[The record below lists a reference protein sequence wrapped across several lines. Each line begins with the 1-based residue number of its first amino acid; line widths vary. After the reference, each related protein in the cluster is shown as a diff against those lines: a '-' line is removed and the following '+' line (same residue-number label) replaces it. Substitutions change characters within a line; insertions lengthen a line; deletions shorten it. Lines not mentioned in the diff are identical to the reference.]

1 MAGGERGAD
10 PDPGERVREV
20 TTAVASRRVIDL
32 HCHPNTEQWFAA
44 IAPYAEALRTY
55 WKRPWEPLS
64 EDRVIEELHAAEVE
78 VLMVAFDTETVTGCP
93 PCSNDYVAGLRDRH
107 PEVVLNA
114 WASVD
119 PWKGE
124 AAIHEA
130 EHAVRDLGLIGFHFH
145 PICGGFSVGDPEHRP
160 LFEKIA
166 ELGVPVLVDA
176 GTTGMGA
183 GVRGG
188 LGRHL
193 KMARPFP
200 ALDDLAADLPELTII
215 AAHPGW
221 PWTEE
226 VSMICLHKAN
236 VYWETSG
243 WGPEYFPEALK
254 REIPRRL
261 KDKVMFGSDYP
272 SLTHDRLFAGWAK
285 LGFEDSVLDRV
296 FHANAERI
304 LGLPARVKE
313 QLR

>member
-1 MAGGERGAD
+1 
-10 PDPGERVREV
+10 V
-20 TTAVASRRVIDL
+20 TAATASRRVVDL
-32 HCHPNTEQWFAA
+32 HCHPGTAEWFGA
-44 IAPYAEALRTY
+44 IGPYAEALRTY
-55 WKRPWEPLS
+55 WKRPWKPLP
-64 EDRVIEELHAAEVE
+64 EDQVIEELRSAGVE

-93 PCSNDYVAGLRDRH
+93 PCSNEYVAGLRDRH
-107 PEVVLNA
+107 PDVVLNA

-119 PWKGE
+119 PWKGPK
-124 AAIHEA
+124 AIDEA
-130 EHAVRDLGLIGFHFH
+130 EHAINDLGLIGFHFH

-166 ELGVPVLVDA
+166 ELGVPVLVDV

-183 GVRGG
+183 GPRGG
-188 LGRHL
+188 MGRHL

-226 VSMICLHKAN
+226 VLMICLHKGN
-236 VYWETSG
+236 VFWETSG

-272 SLTHDRLFAGWAK
+272 SLSHQRLFEGWSK
-285 LGFEDSVLDRV
+285 LGYTDEVLEGV
-296 FHANAERI
+296 FHRNAERI
-304 LGLPARVKE
+304 LGLAPVKGGAR
-313 QLR
+313 

>member
-1 MAGGERGAD
+1 MDATG
-10 PDPGERVREV
+10 VL
-20 TTAVASRRVIDL
+20 SRRIDL
-32 HCHPNTEQWFAA
+32 HCHPNTIEWFDA
-44 IAPYAEALRTY
+44 IRPYVGPLRTY
-55 WKRPWEPLS
+55 WNRPWEPLS
-64 EDRVIEELHAAEVE
+64 EDQVIEELRGARVQ

-93 PCSNDYVAGLRDRH
+93 PCSNDYVAGVRDRH
-107 PEVVLNA
+107 PDVVLNA

-119 PWKGE
+119 PWKG
-124 AAIHEA
+124 ADALREA
-130 EHAVRDLGLIGFHFH
+130 EHAVKDLGLIGFHFH
-145 PICGGFSVGDPEHRP
+145 PICGGFTVDDPRHRP

-166 ELGVPVLVDA
+166 ELGVPALIDV

-183 GVRGG
+183 GVAGG

-226 VSMICLHKAN
+226 VLMVCLHKAN

-243 WGPEYFPEALK
+243 WGPEYFPEPLK

-261 KDKVMFGSDYP
+261 KHKVMFGSDYP
-272 SLTHDRLFAGWAK
+272 SLTHERLFKGWST
-285 LGFEDSVLDRV
+285 LGFESDVLDRV

-304 LGLPARVKE
+304 LRLD
-313 QLR
+313 L